1 MQGRLLIALVV
12 VCFSYSP
19 KAQNRI
25 YAQKMIDTLTSEAF
39 YGRGYVKDGDKIA
52 ANFLATNFQK
62 QGIQSFKKDQWLY
75 PFSFNVNSFPG
86 KCDVKIGKKTL
97 KPGIDYIV
105 YPGCPSVKG
114 KFKIQD
120 QNVLKDKHISSGR
133 TAWVFD
139 TSYKQDKNNP
149 LNFSASDFEIQ
160 LQKKLTWSVA
170 MRQDELPGI
179 DILKTSFPSGAK
191 KLTVNIET
199 RLFRHE
205 AFNVIG
211 YIPGTEVK
219 DTFIV
224 LTAHYDHLG
233 MMGKTIFPGANDN
246 ASGVAMMLDLANY
259 FSKNPPKYSIAFMA
273 FAGEEPGLV
282 GSKAYTGN
290 PWDELPLG
298 KMKFLVNL
306 DLMGS
311 GEKGMAVVN
320 ATIFTDYYA
329 KLQEAN
335 NAHNY
340 LPAFKMRG
348 KAANSDHYWFVERD
362 VKGFFFYLMGSY
374 SNYHDVQDNSNNLK
388 LGEYYDKS
396 FLLIRDFIKSI

>member
-1 MQGRLLIALVV
+1 
-12 VCFSYSP
+12 
-19 KAQNRI
+19 
-25 YAQKMIDTLTSEAF
+25 
-39 YGRGYVKDGDKIA
+39 
-52 ANFLATNFQK
+52 
-62 QGIQSFKKDQWLY
+62 
-75 PFSFNVNSFPG
+75 
-86 KCDVKIGKKTL
+86 
-97 KPGIDYIV
+97 
-105 YPGCPSVKG
+105 
-114 KFKIQD
+114 
-120 QNVLKDKHISSGR
+120 
-133 TAWVFD
+133 
-139 TSYKQDKNNP
+139 
-149 LNFSASDFEIQ
+149 
-160 LQKKLTWSVA
+160 
-170 MRQDELPGI
+170 
-179 DILKTSFPSGAK
+179 
-191 KLTVNIET
+191 
-199 RLFRHE
+199 
-205 AFNVIG
+205 
-211 YIPGTEVK
+211 
-219 DTFIV
+219 
-224 LTAHYDHLG
+224 